1 MNYQLKVLA
10 IALFLATLAP
20 FVAMLGTDTMI
31 LFVTGQ
37 SSYDSFLGL
46 DVGWLVDGMLAIR
59 AFLLA

>member
-10 IALFLATLAP
+10 IALLLATIAP
-20 FVAMLGTDTMI
+20 FIAMLATDTMI
-31 LFVTGQ
+31 LFALGQ
-37 SSYDSFLGL
+37 SSYDSFFGL